1 MNNSTGRS
9 SGQGGLIF
17 FSQGSASSLVARGL
31 LVALLLSFIFL
42 ALYTLLLYFSP
53 LSEAYVP
60 YLVYG
65 GTLLSIFLGSLYVGK
80 RTEEKGWLRGGLT
93 GLIYVL
99 TLMLFCFLFNVS
111 IEPGINILTKL
122 FLGFAFGTL
131 GGILGINS

>member
-9 SGQGGLIF
+9 SGQVGLALS
-17 FSQGSASSLVARGL
+17 SQDNATILIVKGL
-31 LVALLLSFIFL
+31 LIALLLSFIFL
-42 ALYTLLLYFSP
+42 ALNTLLLYFSP

-60 YLVYG
+60 YLIFG
-65 GTLLSIFLGSLYVGK
+65 GTLLSIFWGSVYVGK

-93 GLIYVL
+93 GLFYVL

>member
-9 SGQGGLIF
+9 SGQGGIII
-17 FSQGSASSLVARGL
+17 FSQGSVTLLVARGL

-42 ALYTLLLYFSP
+42 ALYTLLLYLSP

-60 YLVYG
+60 YLIYG
-65 GTLLSIFLGSLYVGK
+65 GTLLSILLGSRYVGK
-80 RTEEKGWLRGGLT
+80 RTAEKGWLRGGLT

-99 TLMLFCFLFNVS
+99 TLMLLCFLFNVS
-111 IEPGINILTKL
+111 IESGINILTKL
-122 FLGFAFGTL
+122 FLGFAFGSL

>member
-9 SGQGGLIF
+9 SGQVGLALS
-17 FSQGSASSLVARGL
+17 SQDNATILIVKGL
-31 LVALLLSFIFL
+31 LIALLLSFIFL
-42 ALYTLLLYFSP
+42 ALNTLLLYFSP

-60 YLVYG
+60 YLIFG
-65 GTLLSIFLGSLYVGK
+65 GTLLSIFWGSVYVGK

-93 GLIYVL
+93 GLFYVL

-111 IEPGINILTKL
+111 FEPGINILTKL
-122 FLGFAFGTL
+122 FLGFVFGSL